1 MDGDSTGKIILI
13 AILILFSAFFS
24 ASETAFTSL
33 NRIRLKNAVDNGDK
47 KAAWVL
53 RMSENFD
60 KLLTTVLVGNNI
72 VNILASSIATV
83 LFVDIMTKALESAE
97 QGKTVGT
104 TVATVVITV
113 VVLIFGEV
121 CPKGIAKESPEKF
134 AMLSAP
140 FLQFL
145 WYLFTPVSAVLIGI
159 RKLFSLIFKNKDA
172 AVITE
177 EEIITFVEEAMQEGG
192 IDEQESEL
200 IRSAVEFNDR
210 EAQEILTHRV
220 DIEAVS
226 DETTEEEIE
235 QIFSETGFSR
245 LPVYSDT
252 IDNIIGVIH
261 HKDYYN
267 KVKAGKCALKDIIKD
282 VIPVHKAIKISDLLK
297 LLQQSKSHM
306 AVVADDYGGTLGII
320 TMEDI
325 IEELVGEIWDEHDE
339 IVEELV
345 ELEEGSKYRVLCSMA
360 LDRAFETFDIRAE
373 VDENTVG
380 GWVSSELDKIPEE
393 GDTFSYMNL
402 DVIVTKTDSR
412 RVVEIEVTVIP
423 PEVMEE
429 REREREQAERDA
441 DEAKENGVEVSAE
454 EPNEAFMD

>member
-1 MDGDSTGKIILI
+1 MPDGDSTGKIILI
-13 AILILFSAFFS
+13 VILILFSAFFS

-33 NRIRLKNAVDNGDK
+33 NRIRMKNAADNGEK
-47 KAAWVL
+47 KAIRVL
-53 RMSENFD
+53 KMADNFD

-72 VNILASSIATV
+72 VNILASSISTV
-83 LFVDIMTKALESAE
+83 LFVDIMTDVLQNPDS
-97 QGKTVGT
+97 GKTIGT
-104 TVATVVITV
+104 TIATVVTTI

-134 AMLSAP
+134 AMFSAP
-140 FLQFL
+140 FLQLL
-145 WYLFTPVSAVLIGI
+145 WYLFTPISVVLIGI

-177 EEIITFVEEAMQEGG
+177 DEILTFVEEAAQEGG
-192 IDEQESEL
+192 INEEESEL

-226 DETTEEEIE
+226 DQTTGEELE
-235 QIFSETGFSR
+235 QVFIETGFSR
-245 LPVYSDT
+245 LPVYSET

-267 KVKAGKCALKDIIKD
+267 KVKAGKCELKDIIKD
-282 VIPVHKAIKISDLLK
+282 VIPVHKAIKIRDLLK
-297 LLQQSKSHM
+297 LLQESKSHM

-325 IEELVGEIWDEHDE
+325 IEELVGDIWDEHDE
-339 IVEELV
+339 VVEEIV
-345 ELEEGSKYRVLCSMA
+345 ELEENKYRVLCSAA
-360 LDRAFETFDIRAE
+360 LEKALETFDVRAE

-380 GWVSSELDKIPEE
+380 GWVSSALDKIPEE
-393 GDTFSYMNL
+393 GDSFSYMNL
-402 DVIVTKTDSR
+402 DVVVTKTDAR
-412 RVVEIEVTVIP
+412 RVVEIEVAVIP

-429 REREREQAERDA
+429 RERAKERELEEKEAEEQAEVLS
-441 DEAKENGVEVSAE
+441 E
-454 EPNEAFMD
+454 

>member
-1 MDGDSTGKIILI
+1 MPDGSTGKIVIIIISLF
-13 AILILFSAFFS
+13 FSAFFS

-33 NRIRLKNAVDNGDK
+33 NRIRIKNAAENGDK
-47 KAAWVL
+47 KAARVL
-53 RMSENFD
+53 KMSENYD

-72 VNILASSIATV
+72 VNILASSLATV
-83 LFVDIMTKALESAE
+83 LFVEWMKTILETGARAE
-97 QGKTVGT
+97 TLGT
-104 TVATVVITV
+104 TLATVVITV

-145 WYLFTPVSAVLIGI
+145 WYLFTPVSVVLIGI
-159 RKLFSLIFKNKDA
+159 RKLFSRIFKNKDA

-177 EEIITFVEEAMQEGG
+177 EEIITFVEEAAQEGG
-192 IDEQESEL
+192 INEEESEL

-226 DETTEEEIE
+226 DKTTCEEIE
-235 QIFSETGFSR
+235 QVFIETGFSR

-267 KVKAGKCALKDIIKD
+267 KVKAGKCELSEIIKT
-282 VIPVHKAIKISDLLK
+282 VIPVHKSIKIRDLLK
-297 LLQQSKSHM
+297 LLQESKSHM

-325 IEELVGEIWDEHDE
+325 IEELVGDIWDEHDE
-339 IVEELV
+339 IVEEIV
-345 ELEEGSKYRVLCSMA
+345 ELEEGRFKVLCTAA
-360 LDRAFETFDIRAE
+360 LERAFETFGVRAE

-380 GWVSSELDKIPEE
+380 GWVSSALDKIPEE
-393 GDTFSYMNL
+393 GDSFSFMNL
-402 DVIVTKTDSR
+402 DVVVTVTDSR
-412 RVVEIEVTVIP
+412 RVVEIEVTVV
-423 PEVMEE
+423 PEEIMEE
-429 REREREQAERDA
+429 REREREEQEKEAEA
-441 DEAKENGVEVSAE
+441 ETEAVSE
-454 EPNEAFMD
+454 S

>member
-13 AILILFSAFFS
+13 VILILFSAFFS

-33 NRIRLKNAVDNGDK
+33 NRIRLKNAADNGDK
-47 KAAWVL
+47 RAVRVL
-53 RMSENFD
+53 RMAENFD

-72 VNILASSIATV
+72 VNILASSLSTI
-83 LFVDIMTKALESAE
+83 LFVDIMTEVLQNPDK
-97 QGKTVGT
+97 GKTIGT
-104 TVATVVITV
+104 TVATVVVTI

-121 CPKGIAKESPEKF
+121 CPKSIAKESPERF
-134 AMLSAP
+134 AMMFAP
-140 FLQFL
+140 FLQLL
-145 WYLFTPVSAVLIGI
+145 WYVFTPITFFLIGI

-177 EEIITFVEEAMQEGG
+177 DEILTFVEEAAQEGG
-192 IDEQESEL
+192 INEEESEL

-220 DIEAVS
+220 DVEAVS
-226 DETTEEEIE
+226 DKATCEELEKVFTE
-235 QIFSETGFSR
+235 SGFSR

-267 KVKAGKCALKDIIKD
+267 KVKAGCCELKDIVKD
-282 VIPVHKAIKISDLLK
+282 VVSVHKAIKIRDLLN
-297 LLQQSKSHM
+297 LLQESKSHM
-306 AVVADDYGGTLGII
+306 AVVADDYGGTLGIV

-325 IEELVGEIWDEHDE
+325 IEELVGDIWDEHDE
-339 IVEELV
+339 IMEEIV
-345 ELEEGSKYRVLCSMA
+345 ELEEGKYKVLCTAA
-360 LDRAFETFDIRAE
+360 LERTFETFGVRAE

-380 GWVSSELDKIPEE
+380 GWVTSALDKIPEE

-402 DVIVTKTDSR
+402 DVVVTKTDAR
-412 RVVEIEVTVIP
+412 RVVEIEVTVVP
-423 PEVMEE
+423 EEVMEE
-429 REREREQAERDA
+429 REREREEQEKA
-441 DEAKENGVEVSAE
+441 AE
-454 EPNEAFMD
+454 EQTEALSES

>member
-1 MDGDSTGKIILI
+1 MDGDSTGKIILLV
-13 AILILFSAFFS
+13 ILILFSAFFS

-33 NRIRLKNAVDNGDK
+33 NRIRLKNSVDNGDK
-47 KAAWVL
+47 KAARVL

-83 LFVDIMTKALESAE
+83 LFIDIMKDATL
-97 QGKTVGT
+97 GT
-104 TVATVVITV
+104 TIATVVTTI

-134 AMLSAP
+134 AILAAP
-140 FLQFL
+140 FLQLL
-145 WYLFTPVSAVLIGI
+145 WYLFTPITVILIGI
-159 RKLFSLIFKNKDA
+159 RKLFSLLFKNKDA

-177 EEIITFVEEAMQEGG
+177 DEIITFVEEAVQEGG

-226 DETTEEEIE
+226 EDTTAEEIE
-235 QIFSETGFSR
+235 AIFSETGFSR

-267 KVKAGKCALKDIIKD
+267 KVKAGKCTFKEIIKD

-339 IVEELV
+339 IVEEIV
-345 ELEEGSKYRVLCSMA
+345 ELEEGKFRVLCSTA
-360 LDRAFETFDIRAE
+360 LERAFETFDIRAE

-393 GDTFSYMNL
+393 GDSFSYMNL
-402 DVIVTKTDSR
+402 DVVVTKTDSR
-412 RVVEIEVTVIP
+412 RVVEIEVTVVP

-429 REREREQAERDA
+429 REREKEREAEEQEKASETKAEDPA
-441 DEAKENGVEVSAE
+441 EEKDEAY
-454 EPNEAFMD
+454 MD